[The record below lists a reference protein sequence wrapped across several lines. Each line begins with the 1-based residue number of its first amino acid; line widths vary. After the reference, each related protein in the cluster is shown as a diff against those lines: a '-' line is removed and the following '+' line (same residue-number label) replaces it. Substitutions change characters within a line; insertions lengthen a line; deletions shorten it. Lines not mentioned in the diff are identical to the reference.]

1 MIKYEI
7 KYENILALM
16 RLLKQLK
23 DYIES
28 DFYMEFSPPEENSSE
43 EDFVYGVQN
52 ELEELYCKLLLQ
64 YADKT
69 KYRIMDNRELFD

>member
-1 MIKYEI
+1 MIKYKV

-43 EDFVYGVQN
+43 EDFVYGIQD
-52 ELEELYCKLLLQ
+52 ELEGLYNKLLQ
-64 YADKT
+64 HADKT
-69 KYRIMDNRELFD
+69 QYRIMDNRELFD